1 MPQTALID
9 LVLTIAKFMNSS
21 KKPFKTPR
29 QAVLLRSVSW
39 SLVVCMLFW
48 LLGPTARAQNNDATA
63 ATTTTATTTTAI
75 LPTPV
80 SAALTIVKELEA
92 VTVQNFD
99 WQDDS
104 RNRAVPVRLYLPAA
118 PVLEAGSAAKPVPLI
133 VFSHGLGGSRNGYQY
148 LGRYWASQGFASL
161 HVQHVGSDN
170 AVWRGNPFAL
180 TYRLSEAAKDTEA
193 IARARDVSF
202 AITELLAMPAFAN
215 RLDANRIV
223 AAGHSYGANTTMLLA
238 GAAVPNR
245 GGNGKGDTINL
256 RDPRIKAAMLLSAP
270 PFYGFSNMAAILGG
284 ITLPTLHITSTADD
298 IMVPGY
304 GSGVDDRVN
313 VFNAIGDARKT
324 LVIFTG
330 GSHNIFTD
338 RTNTGGAELNPKIK
352 AATQALSLAFLQQ
365 IFGGETTA
373 LTDWQP
379 KFADLLAKFVPG
391 K

>member
-1 MPQTALID
+1 MKKISVNLQKLPLSVA
-9 LVLTIAKFMNSS
+9 S
-21 KKPFKTPR
+21 KPFMLATSVLFAFAAYCNSARSNEAEPPTPS
-29 QAVLLRSVSW
+29 AV
-39 SLVVCMLFW
+39 
-48 LLGPTARAQNNDATA
+48 TA
-63 ATTTTATTTTAI
+63 AKVVSTAD
-75 LPTPV
+75 
-80 SAALTIVKELEA
+80 LEA
-92 VTVQNFD
+92 VNTQTFE

-104 RNRAVPVRLYLPAA
+104 RSRAVPVRLYLP
-118 PVLEAGSAAKPVPLI
+118 SATVSAVKPLPLI

-202 AITELLAMPAFAN
+202 AITELLAMPAFAD
-215 RLDANRIV
+215 RIDANRIV

-270 PFYGFSNMAAILGG
+270 PFYGFSNTVAILGG

-352 AATQALSLAFLQQ
+352 AATQALSLAFLKQ
-365 IFGGETTA
+365 IFGGDATA